1 MNPANKESLSEKA
14 EESQGGNQGAGQD
27 ERKYER
33 QHRDDLI
40 IIARAV
46 RTRGLKGELVAEILT
61 DFPERFESVTEL
73 TGVARNGERKQVEL
87 ESYWF
92 QNDRMVLKF
101 AGYDTIETAKAL
113 VGYEFG
119 LPEAERVELDADEFY
134 DWELE
139 GCTVENKLGERI
151 GKVREVM
158 RTGGVELLVVVDEA
172 GREVFVPMAESIVVE
187 IDISRKQI
195 VIDPPEG
202 LLDL

>member
-1 MNPANKESLSEKA
+1 MNPARDENPGQSPSE
-14 EESQGGNQGAGQD
+14 NQGEA
-27 ERKYER
+27 KYED
-33 QHRDDLI
+33 QGDLI

-46 RTRGLKGELVAEILT
+46 RTRGLKGELVADVLT
-61 DFPERFESVTEL
+61 DFPERFE
-73 TGVARNGERKQVEL
+73 GVAELIGVAASGERKPVEL

-101 AGYDTIETAKAL
+101 AGYDSIETAKAL
-113 VGYEFG
+113 VGYQFG
-119 LPEAERVELDADEFY
+119 LPEAERVELEADEFY

-139 GCTVENKLGERI
+139 GCSVENKLGESI

-158 RTGGVELLVVVDEA
+158 RTGGVELLVVVGDA

-187 IDISRKQI
+187 IDISRKRI
-195 VIDPPEG
+195 LVDPPDG

>member
-1 MNPANKESLSEKA
+1 MNSARDENPWAGPSE
-14 EESQGGNQGAGQD
+14 NQGEAKGN
-27 ERKYER
+27 
-33 QHRDDLI
+33 DDLI
-40 IIARAV
+40 IVARAV
-46 RTRGLKGELVAEILT
+46 RTRGLKGELVAEVLT
-61 DFPERFESVTEL
+61 DFPDRFEDVSEL
-73 TGVARNGERKQVEL
+73 TAVAAGRERLQVAL

-119 LPEAERVELDADEFY
+119 LPEAERVELDEDGYY

-139 GCTVENKLGERI
+139 GCSVENKLGETI

-158 RTGGVELLVVVDEA
+158 RTGGVELLVIEGEGDGA

-187 IDISRKQI
+187 IDISQKKI
-195 VIDPPEG
+195 LIDPPEG

>member
-1 MNPANKESLSEKA
+1 MNSPSRS
-14 EESQGGNQGAGQD
+14 D
-27 ERKYER
+27 
-33 QHRDDLI
+33 RDDLI
-40 IIARAV
+40 IVARGV
-46 RTRGLKGELVAEILT
+46 RPRGLKGELVAEVLT
-61 DFPERFESVTEL
+61 DFPERFEKVEEL
-73 TGVARNGERKQVEL
+73 SGVGPTGERRQLKL

-101 AGYDTIETAKAL
+101 AGYDSIESAKTL

-119 LPEAERVELDADEFY
+119 LPEAERVELSQDEFY

-139 GCTVENKLGERI
+139 GCAVENMVGEAI

-158 RTGGVELLVVVDEA
+158 RTGGVELLVVENEER
-172 GREVFVPMAESIVVE
+172 REVFVPMTASIVIE
-187 IDISRKQI
+187 IAISSKRI